1 VFVLLEAP
9 GKPVVTGVSDVDARR
24 ALNELIAK

>member
-9 GKPVVTGVSDVDARR
+9 GKPVITTVSDDDARQ
-24 ALNELIAK
+24 ALEALIRK